1 MRASTG
7 LGGGEERGE
16 VAMPHGGGAVAG
28 DGQGATWR
36 AWIGPGRAGGGAK
49 WQSRVGEA
57 RKWRGAAA
65 GGCGDPEG
73 EARGRWR
80 G

>member
-1 MRASTG
+1 MG
-7 LGGGEERGE
+7 LAGRGGGEERGE

-49 WQSRVGEA
+49 WR
-57 RKWRGAAA
+57 AAA
-65 GGCGDPEG
+65 GGGGTEVG
-73 EARGRWR
+73 GGWLRGN
-80 G
+80 